1 MISKKLKD
9 EIWDYCRLNDIT
21 DINNFIERMV
31 QQGYNIE
38 KYGTSPIDFTPEV
51 IEKIVEKE
59 IEVIKE
65 VPVEVIKEIEKE
77 VIKEVI
83 KEVPVEKII
92 EKEVVKKVYITDDE
106 TIIKL
111 QKELESVKK
120 NGMVHLKGLRGKVE
134 EIKDRDANIN
144 TLNQKISNLTSKI
157 SQLELELKEEKKKP
171 KREKKEI
178 KLPESTT
185 RKSSI
190 RWVSQDER
198 DIDNLYDD

>member
-111 QKELESVKK
+111 QKSVKK
-120 NGMVHLKGLRGKVE
+120 NEMVHLKGLRGKVE

-190 RWVSQDER
+190 RWVSRDER